1 MAHECMMIEV
11 VTSFKANYAVLV
23 LRQAMRLKVIA
34 YRDNFEIFDNVP
46 RMCYTILY
54 GGIKS

>member
-1 MAHECMMIEV
+1 MMIEV